1 MKNLTTIETLLNCNK
16 LLNEYAFLLA
26 QAKIDNNEALINEL
40 TKLTKELNK
49 IKTEAAIDYYNEQAE
64 HYTKLK
70 EEKLNELTKY
80 TK

>member
-1 MKNLTTIETLLNCNK
+1 MKNLTTIETLLKCNE

-40 TKLTKELNK
+40 TKLTNELNK

-70 EEKLNELTKY
+70 EEKINELAKY

>member
-40 TKLTKELNK
+40 TKLTNELNK
-49 IKTEAAIDYYNEQAE
+49 IKTESAIDYYNEQLE

-70 EEKLNELTKY
+70 EEKINELDKY